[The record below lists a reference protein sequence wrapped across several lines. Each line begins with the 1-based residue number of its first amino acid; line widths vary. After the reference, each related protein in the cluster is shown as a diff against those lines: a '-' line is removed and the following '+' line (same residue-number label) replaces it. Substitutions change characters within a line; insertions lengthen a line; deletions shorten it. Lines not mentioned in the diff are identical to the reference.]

1 MKVFKDIFI
10 IVLILLTVITSLAAV
25 NSLSSRACNF
35 SLDNVTQGGNPELQ
49 GTKGIQES
57 VDSRFEALERWYE
70 STHHSSSTFMVG
82 FYPYGVAFDGA
93 NICVTNSGSVSVT
106 KLRAS
111 DGMVIGTYAVGF
123 APRGVAF
130 DGAVLGT
137 YNVGLNP
144 RGVVFDGANIWVVNY
159 DSG

>member
-25 NSLSSRACNF
+25 NSLSSRAYNF
-35 SLDNVTQGGNPELQ
+35 SMDNVAQGGN
-49 GTKGIQES
+49 QESEAKKDNQKS

-93 NICVTNSGSVSVT
+93 NIWVVNAGSNNVT

-111 DGMVIGTYAVGF
+111 DGAV
-123 APRGVAF
+123 R
-130 DGAVLGT
+130 GT

-144 RGVVFDGANIWVVNY
+144 RGAVFDGANIWVVNY
-159 DSG
+159 DSGTVTKF

>member
-35 SLDNVTQGGNPELQ
+35 SLDNVAQGGN
-49 GTKGIQES
+49 QESEAKKDNQKS

-93 NICVTNSGSVSVT
+93 NIWVTNSGSVSVT

-111 DGMVIGTYAVGF
+111 DRT
-123 APRGVAF
+123 
-130 DGAVLGT
+130 VLGT

-144 RGVVFDGANIWVVNY
+144 RGVVFDGTNIWVVNY
-159 DSG
+159 DSGTITKF

>member
-35 SLDNVTQGGNPELQ
+35 SLDNVAQGGN
-49 GTKGIQES
+49 QESEAKKDNQKS

-93 NICVTNSGSVSVT
+93 NIWVTNSGSVSVT

-111 DGMVIGTYAVGF
+111 DRT
-123 APRGVAF
+123 
-130 DGAVLGT
+130 VLGT

-159 DSG
+159 DSGTVTKF

>member
-25 NSLSSRACNF
+25 NSLSSRAYNF
-35 SLDNVTQGGNPELQ
+35 SMDNVAQGGN
-49 GTKGIQES
+49 QESQAKKDNQKS
-57 VDSRFEALERWYE
+57 VDSRSEALERWYE

-93 NICVTNSGSVSVT
+93 NIWVTNSGSVSVT

-111 DGMVIGTYAVGF
+111 DGT
-123 APRGVAF
+123 
-130 DGAVLGT
+130 VLGT

-144 RGVVFDGANIWVVNY
+144 RGVVFDGTNIWVVNY
-159 DSG
+159 DSGTITKF

>member
-35 SLDNVTQGGNPELQ
+35 SLDNVAQGGN
-49 GTKGIQES
+49 QESEAKKDNQKS

-93 NICVTNSGSVSVT
+93 NTLCVTNSGSVSVT

-130 DGAVLGT
+130 DGT
-137 YNVGLNP
+137 
-144 RGVVFDGANIWVVNY
+144 NIWVVNY
-159 DSG
+159 DSGTITQF

>member
-35 SLDNVTQGGNPELQ
+35 ILDNVAQGGN
-49 GTKGIQES
+49 QESQAKKDNQKS
-57 VDSRFEALERWYE
+57 VDSRSEALERWYE
-70 STHHSSSTFMVG
+70 STHHSSSTFMVR

-93 NICVTNSGSVSVT
+93 NIWVTNSGSVSVT

-111 DGMVIGTYAVGF
+111 DRT
-123 APRGVAF
+123 
-130 DGAVLGT
+130 VLGT

-144 RGVVFDGANIWVVNY
+144 RGVVFDGTNIWVVNY
-159 DSG
+159 DSGTITKF

>member
-35 SLDNVTQGGNPELQ
+35 SLDNVAQGGN
-49 GTKGIQES
+49 QESEAKKDNQKS

-93 NICVTNSGSVSVT
+93 NIWVTNSGSVSVT

-111 DGMVIGTYAVGF
+111 DGT
-123 APRGVAF
+123 
-130 DGAVLGT
+130 VLGT

-144 RGVVFDGANIWVVNY
+144 RGAVFDGANIWVVNY
-159 DSG
+159 DSGTVTKF

>member
-35 SLDNVTQGGNPELQ
+35 SLDNVAQGGN
-49 GTKGIQES
+49 QESEAKKDNQKS

-93 NICVTNSGSVSVT
+93 NIWVTNSGSVSVT

-111 DGMVIGTYAVGF
+111 DRT
-123 APRGVAF
+123 
-130 DGAVLGT
+130 VLCT

-144 RGVVFDGANIWVVNY
+144 RGVVFDGTNIWVVNY
-159 DSG
+159 DSGTITKF

>member
-93 NICVTNSGSVSVT
+93 NIWVTNSGSVSVT

-111 DGMVIGTYAVGF
+111 DRT
-123 APRGVAF
+123 
-130 DGAVLGT
+130 VLGT

-144 RGVVFDGANIWVVNY
+144 RGVVFDGTNIWVVNY
-159 DSG
+159 DSGTITKF